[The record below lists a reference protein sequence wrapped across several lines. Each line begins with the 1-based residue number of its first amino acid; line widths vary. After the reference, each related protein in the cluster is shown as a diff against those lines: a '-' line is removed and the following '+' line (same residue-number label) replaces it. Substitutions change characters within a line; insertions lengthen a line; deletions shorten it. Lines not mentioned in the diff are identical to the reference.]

1 MTLGV
6 SGRSADEVQAQ
17 IHYRLLE
24 RSAAAERRYRILVE
38 HLQDPVVQLD
48 REGLLVFVNTAW
60 CRAVSIPPDASL
72 GQPLLH
78 FVREGDEATVR
89 DTLASVSNPS
99 GQESATVEV
108 GLLYDG
114 EPVPVSVCFR
124 RSVDGDVIAS
134 FHDLRAQKKLED
146 GLRAAKEAAEE
157 ANRLKSSFLANMSH
171 EIRTPLSAVLGFAEM
186 LGGGALTDA
195 ERADY
200 ASRVERN
207 GRHLLGLIDD
217 ILDFSRIESGK
228 LGVLL
233 EPLEVCETVDDVVA
247 GLAERAR
254 AKGLD
259 LSTKWTGSP
268 WGGRRLV
275 SDEMRLRQILTNLLT
290 NAVKFTERGSVSLLV
305 HADPDEGRVRFSVR
319 DTGMGIPAERLDSV
333 FEPFRQESQDITRR
347 YGGAGLGLAISA
359 RLADMLGGT
368 LTVESE
374 VGQGTVFVLDLP
386 FRTAARSASEEPPE
400 TRRATAA
407 ASEEEYAGECRVL
420 VVEDTPD
427 LRNLMVR
434 FVSDLGLEVDTA
446 ANGMEAVDMVATSVE
461 RGVRYKSVLMDMQ
474 MPLMD
479 GYEAS
484 RHLRAGG
491 FDGLIIAL
499 TAYAMQGDREKC
511 LAVGCDDYLA
521 KPVNRAALRELFD
534 RYCGA
539 AEDR

>member
-60 CRAVSIPPDASL
+60 CRAVSTPPDASL

-78 FVREGDEATVR
+78 FVSEGDEATVR
-89 DTLASVSNPS
+89 DTVASVSSLS
-99 GQESATVEV
+99 GEESATVEV

-114 EPVPVSVCFR
+114 EAVPVSACFR

-134 FHDLRAQKKLED
+134 FHDLRAQKKLEE

-186 LGGGALTDA
+186 LGGGSLTDA

-228 LGVLL
+228 LEVLL
-233 EPLEVCETVDDVVA
+233 EPLEVCDTVDDVVA
-247 GLAERAR
+247 GLADRAR

-259 LSTKWTGSP
+259 LSTKWTGSA

-305 HADPDEGRVRFSVR
+305 HADPEEGRVRFSVR
-319 DTGMGIPAERLDSV
+319 DTGMGISAERLDSV

-386 FRTAARSASEEPPE
+386 LRTAARSASEEPQT

-434 FVSDLGLEVDTA
+434 FVSDLGLEADTA
-446 ANGMEAVDMVATSVE
+446 SNGMEAVDMVATSVE

-521 KPVNRAALRELFD
+521 KPVNRAALRALFD

-539 AEDR
+539 AEAR